1 MFEDILPPKEK
12 NGRPRR
18 DRAAGLL
25 VTLLV
30 HALLGLLVYHARF
43 TVKILP
49 FGKQEVRSV
58 VIVPP
63 LTVALP
69 KVVGGRGLA
78 DLPGAAPGL
87 GRTEEAAPPAAAPE
101 PAGGGTTGGGE
112 PGPGAEAR
120 GAAGGAG
127 AALPGAGA
135 AIPSLSSR
143 FRESLAVHGKSDLTI
158 PLAPPGTPPGP
169 PGFASGAPLPDF
181 SRYNR
186 GAYSGGVGGYGTG
199 RGRGGGGPGAGGP
212 VGGQRVGISIPY
224 KGYDLLPWATG
235 IVDRL
240 QANWVLPSVV
250 EVPDPARI
258 AMIVVIKRT
267 GELDSIEILEGTTV
281 EAMDRSALDALR
293 AVLPFPALPSD
304 FPGDLLEI
312 TFEFVY
318 HD

>member
-12 NGRPRR
+12 DGRPRR

-25 VTLLV
+25 VTVLV

-49 FGKQEVRSV
+49 FGRQEIRSV

-78 DLPGAAPGL
+78 DIPGAAPGL
-87 GRTEEAAPPAAAPE
+87 SRTETAAPTAAAPE
-101 PAGGGTTGGGE
+101 PAAAGTGGGE
-112 PGPGAEAR
+112 PGPGPE
-120 GAAGGAG
+120 AG
-127 AALPGAGA
+127 AAAGIPGAGSA
-135 AIPSLSSR
+135 VPSLSSR
-143 FRESLAVHGKSDLTI
+143 FRESLAIHGKSDLTI

-169 PGFASGAPLPDF
+169 PGFAAGAPLPDF

-186 GAYSGGVGGYGTG
+186 GAYGGGVGGYESG
-199 RGRGGGGPGAGGP
+199 RGRGGGTGPGGP

-240 QANWVLPSVV
+240 QANWVLPSVA

-267 GELDSIEILEGTTV
+267 GELDSIEILEGTAV
-281 EAMDRSALDALR
+281 DALDRSALDALR
-293 AVLPFPALPSD
+293 AVLPFPALPAD